1 MSATAGVNRY
11 QIRSVDRALAILQ
24 LFSVESPRWSVVAL
38 SAKVQL
44 PVSTTYRLLSTLEAR
59 NFIRYSQ
66 TTGKYE
72 VGLACLQVAKAVR
85 PSVDIRQEANPYLEG
100 LRESS
105 KETVHLAVL
114 VDMQVVYLEK
124 LPGLHRIVL
133 MGSRVG
139 SVSPSHCTGLG
150 KAMLAFLPPDEVD
163 RHFRATGLRRFT
175 PNTIVDVGIL
185 QAELEKVRRMGY
197 ALDQEEHEPQV
208 VCVAA
213 PILNH
218 SGVVLAAIS
227 VSGPAQ
233 RMYSAI
239 SAGDMCER
247 VTNAARD
254 IAAQVGNADSV

>member
-1 MSATAGVNRY
+1 MSITTGVNRY
-11 QIRSVDRALAILQ
+11 QIRSVDRALSILQ
-24 LFSVESPRWSVVAL
+24 LFSVESPRWSVVEL
-38 SAKVQL
+38 STKVQL
-44 PVSTTYRLLSTLEAR
+44 PVSTTYRLLSTLESR
-59 NFIRYSQ
+59 NFIRYRQ

-72 VGLACLQVAKAVR
+72 IGLACLQVASALR
-85 PSVDIRQEANPYLEG
+85 PQLDLTQEAAPYLEE
-100 LRESS
+100 LRKSF
-105 KETVHLAVL
+105 KETVHLAIL

-124 LPGLHRIVL
+124 LPGLHPIVL

-139 SVSPSHCTGLG
+139 SVSPAYCTGLG

-163 RHFRATGLRRFT
+163 RHFHTTGLISFT
-175 PNTIVDVGIL
+175 PNTIVDVGTL
-185 QAELEKVRRMGY
+185 HVELEKVRRMGY

-239 SAGDMCER
+239 NEGDVCER
-247 VTNAARD
+247 VTKAAKD
-254 IAAQVGNADSV
+254 IAARVGNADSV